1 MEAGWSVCSP
11 GMLGARAGP
20 MCVFLSDR
28 VELCLAGGWVSRL
41 MISQG
46 GGIYLV
52 VRESIHNQLDKKSRF
67 PEEENRIRG
76 SQSPDMGLEFSRR
89 RKGQTFFFLC
99 VP

>member
-1 MEAGWSVCSP
+1 MCSP

-41 MISQG
+41 MIIQE

-52 VRESIHNQLDKKSRF
+52 VRESIHKQLDNKSGF
-67 PEEENRIRG
+67 P
-76 SQSPDMGLEFSRR
+76 
-89 RKGQTFFFLC
+89 
-99 VP
+99 